1 MFFVKGVSE
10 TEAQEQKGEFLSK
23 LLGTVGGSSLRNILA
38 SKRKNKAGYGNK
50 RQDHKNKM
58 DF

>member
-1 MFFVKGVSE
+1 M
-10 TEAQEQKGEFLSK
+10 

-38 SKRKNKAGYGNK
+38 SKRKNRAGEGVIRAVCGNK